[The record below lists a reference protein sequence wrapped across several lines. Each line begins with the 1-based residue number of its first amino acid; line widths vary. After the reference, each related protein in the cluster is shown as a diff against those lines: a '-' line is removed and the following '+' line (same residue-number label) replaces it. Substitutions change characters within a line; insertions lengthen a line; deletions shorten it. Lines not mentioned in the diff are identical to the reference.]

1 MGWGWLLGNKALAD
15 VRAGALP
22 PPDSA
27 RAPPPP
33 PPGSQKQRGGLV
45 REAHSDPSEDQ
56 GGPRGPPPGPHL
68 GFRTVRQT
76 EAGRRRLECLAVVVW
91 VFRGLP
97 RESQVCR
104 SSLPL
109 RARL

>member
-33 PPGSQKQRGGLV
+33 PPGLTKAERW
-45 REAHSDPSEDQ
+45 
-56 GGPRGPPPGPHL
+56 PR
-68 GFRTVRQT
+68 
-76 EAGRRRLECLAVVVW
+76 
-91 VFRGLP
+91 
-97 RESQVCR
+97 
-104 SSLPL
+104 
-109 RARL
+109 